1 MLILIKSSLIIAVG
15 LYLSVIFLPEVL
27 HVNETVAK
35 YLFIIIVGLWFL
47 RSNNRWWVNIISLI
61 LGTVIGLIVFIT
73 LLEFTESML

>member
-35 YLFIIIVGLWFL
+35 YLFIILTGLWFL
-47 RSNNRWWVNIISLI
+47 KSNNKWWINITSLI
-61 LGTVIGLIVFIT
+61 LGTIIGLIIFIT

>member
-35 YLFIIIVGLWFL
+35 YLFIILTGLWFL
-47 RSNNRWWVNIISLI
+47 KSNNKWWINITSLI
-61 LGTVIGLIVFIT
+61 LGTIIGLIIFIT
-73 LLEFTESML
+73 LFEFTESML

>member
-1 MLILIKSSLIIAVG
+1 LLILIKSSLIIALG

-35 YLFIIIVGLWFL
+35 YLFIILAGLWFL
-47 RSNNRWWVNIISLI
+47 KSNNRWWVNIISLI
-61 LGTVIGLIVFIT
+61 LGTIIGLIVFIT

>member
-1 MLILIKSSLIIAVG
+1 MG

-35 YLFIIIVGLWFL
+35 YLFIILAGLWFL
-47 RSNNRWWVNIISLI
+47 KSNNRWWINIISLI
-61 LGTVIGLIVFIT
+61 LGTIIGFIVFII